1 MDRFFA
7 SVEGRVVRVSGEEF
21 HHLYRVLRHRVG
33 DVVGV
38 FDGEREYVARIVDID
53 AREGVALLE
62 IVEEVPP
69 LLPPVEVVVA
79 VSPPKGQ
86 RLDDLISRLV
96 EIGVK
101 RIVPTICERT
111 VRRPKEKKERWER
124 IVLSA
129 VKQSRRTD
137 VPEVLPPMNLE
148 EVLNRFSDYEGKF
161 AGIIGSTT
169 PIVNVRPEG
178 RNIVLIGP
186 EGDFTPEE
194 KEKIYRAGFL
204 GFSLGRIILRVETAA
219 VLSAAC
225 LLQRAW
231 ATESVSWPS
240 DGPGLS

>member
-7 SVEGRVVRVSGEEF
+7 RVEGKVARISGEEF
-21 HHLYRVLRHRVG
+21 HHLYRVLHHRVG

-38 FDGEREYVARIVDID
+38 FDGEREYVGRIASVNTRDQ
-53 AREGVALLE
+53 VAVVE
-62 IVEEVPP
+62 ILREVPP

-137 VPEVLPPMNLE
+137 VPEVLPPMGLE
-148 EVLNRFSDYEGKF
+148 EVLDRFSDYEGKF

-169 PIVNVRPEG
+169 PIVNVRPER

-186 EGDFTPEE
+186 EGDFTPKE
-194 KEKIYRAGFL
+194 KEKIRRAGFL

-225 LLQRAW
+225 LLQKAW
-231 ATESVSWPS
+231 ATLDVS
-240 DGPGLS
+240 

>member
-7 SVEGRVVRVSGEEF
+7 RVHEGKAEIRGEEF
-21 HHLYRVLRHRVG
+21 HHLHRVLRHRVG
-33 DVVGV
+33 DVVGI
-38 FDGEREYVARIVDID
+38 FDGEREYVGRVVSINARDS
-53 AREGVALLE
+53 VAVVE
-62 IVEEVPP
+62 IVREVSP

-137 VPEVLPPMNLE
+137 VPEVLPPMHLR
-148 EVLNRFSDYEGKF
+148 EVIEAFSDYEGKF

-169 PIVNVRPEG
+169 PITAVSPRRRNV
-178 RNIVLIGP
+178 ILIGP

-194 KEKIYRAGFL
+194 KEAIAKAGFK
-204 GFSLGRIILRVETAA
+204 GFSLGKIILRVETAA
-219 VLSAAC
+219 LLSAAC

-231 ATESVSWPS
+231 ATS
-240 DGPGLS
+240 DAS

>member
-7 SVEGRVVRVSGEEF
+7 RVEGKVARVSGEEF

-33 DVVGV
+33 DVVGI
-38 FDGEREYVARIVDID
+38 FDGKREYVARIVDVD
-53 AREGVALLE
+53 QRSGTALLK
-62 IVEEVPP
+62 IVEEMSP
-69 LLPPVEVVVA
+69 LTPPVEVVVA

-137 VPEVLPPMNLE
+137 IPEVLPPISLG
-148 EVLNRFSDYEGKF
+148 EVLRRFSDYEGKF
-161 AGIIGSTT
+161 AGIIGSST
-169 PIVNVRPEG
+169 PITAVSPRS

-194 KEKIYRAGFL
+194 KEKIRRAGFR
-204 GFSLGRIILRVETAA
+204 GFSLGRIVLRVETAA

-225 LLQRAW
+225 LLQKAW
-231 ATESVSWPS
+231 ATGSVS
-240 DGPGLS
+240 